1 MEKSEIQELMEKATI
16 AWQRQIE
23 ELSKKLK
30 KEDIELSKWKK
41 RCRDLTNQLSIVKQ
55 NNEKLEKK
63 IKQLEAQIEKDN
75 ISKWQH
81 PSMSSKLDI
90 KVTKW

>member
-1 MEKSEIQELMEKATI
+1 MEKNKLQGLMQKATI
-16 AWQRQIE
+16 EWEKEIE
-23 ELSKKLK
+23 DLSKELK
-30 KEDIELSKWKK
+30 EKDIELINWKK
-41 RCRDLTNQLSIVKQ
+41 RCHKLSTELGIVKQ

-75 ISKWQH
+75 ISKWEH

>member
-1 MEKSEIQELMEKATI
+1 MEKNKLQGLMEKATI
-16 AWQRQIE
+16 EWEKEIE
-23 ELSKKLK
+23 DLSKELK
-30 KEDIELSKWKK
+30 EKDIELINCKK
-41 RCRDLTNQLSIVKQ
+41 RCHKLSTELGIVKQ

-75 ISKWQH
+75 ISKWEH